1 MTSPIL
7 LIVVLLAFGVSYW
20 IFSRSQEKQLKI
32 FGKEL
37 TLVQQYCLIGL
48 CSMPLFYIAGA
59 GAALFWVMGVSCFLI
74 LLHATFYDIDAI
86 LDAQEDSFELTMEQ
100 VV

>member
-1 MTSPIL
+1 
-7 LIVVLLAFGVSYW
+7 
-20 IFSRSQEKQLKI
+20 
-32 FGKEL
+32 
-37 TLVQQYCLIGL
+37 
-48 CSMPLFYIAGA
+48 MPLFYIAGA